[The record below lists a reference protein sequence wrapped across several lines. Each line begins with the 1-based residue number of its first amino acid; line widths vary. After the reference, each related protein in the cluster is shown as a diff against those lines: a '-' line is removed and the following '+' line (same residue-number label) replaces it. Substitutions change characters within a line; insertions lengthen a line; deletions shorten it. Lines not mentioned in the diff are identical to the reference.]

1 MRDLFAIAKFLLTR
15 LLISGEEDIEHV
27 SNVHAKGGHFE
38 YRLWTENVDF
48 VHICYIQ
55 CDLFDCYIIIMES
68 CQQSLSIHYC
78 SFYKVEH

>member
-38 YRLWTENVDF
+38 YRL
-48 VHICYIQ
+48 
-55 CDLFDCYIIIMES
+55 
-68 CQQSLSIHYC
+68 
-78 SFYKVEH
+78 